1 MLVPRGE
8 RGKLLKRRKVVKL
21 CWPSESWRRLGRR
34 SREGRLQRH
43 GHLPY
48 QKWKHQT
55 RCRRRRA
62 RVPTPPPPCR
72 PSAIAAIR
80 AAAVTG
86 VAFDCIGALPPPWC
100 TVWTVK
106 QVYTSYTDLY
116 QKWKHQTRCRTGSLP
131 LPPSLASV
139 CIGWTRCHHYVQF
152 GQLNMFIPVLQILI
166 KNGSIQCTALAAAV
180 TGFRLPRLNP
190 LPPPWCTVWTVKQVH
205 TSFTDPYQNG
215 SIKGTAAGAI
225 IAHCLAMMYGLENWT
240 SQDQKRKDCAF
251 FQY

>member
-62 RVPTPPPPCR
+62 RAPTPPPPCR

-106 QVYTSYTDLY
+106 QV
-116 QKWKHQTRCRTGSLP
+116 
-131 LPPSLASV
+131 
-139 CIGWTRCHHYVQF
+139 
-152 GQLNMFIPVLQILI
+152 
-166 KNGSIQCTALAAAV
+166 
-180 TGFRLPRLNP
+180 
-190 LPPPWCTVWTVKQVH
+190 H

-225 IAHCLAMMYGLENWT
+225 IPHCLAMMYGLENWI